1 MDKIYECAAKFVAL
15 ENCNYRFVVSQNR
28 QSRELLLNFNDSDF
42 FHLAGLHYLTDISL
56 PQNRKNTLKDI
67 IEKKK
72 ITDELLNKSRFYI
85 NSKPD
90 KDIKSRIE
98 ELRFLEE
105 YLDTNNII
113 RIYNTQNDKYLHSL
127 INADYIIESQFKGS
141 VDIVYIFLKSREEN
155 PEYLCVESF
164 FKKDKITYGGN
175 KLYWLL
181 KEKITM
187 NEHITLYK
195 HKDYVHS

>member
-1 MDKIYECAAKFVAL
+1 MEGGDYGGLQRWQLTIIHLSFGERKLYFQNFKNLAFWQGFLHTGEIYGKC
-15 ENCNYRFVVSQNR
+15 
-28 QSRELLLNFNDSDF
+28 
-42 FHLAGLHYLTDISL
+42 
-56 PQNRKNTLKDI
+56 LKDI

-72 ITDELLNKSRFYI
+72 ITDELLNKSRVYI

-141 VDIVYIFLKSREEN
+141 VDIVYIFLKRREEN

-181 KEKITM
+181 KEKITT

-195 HKDYVHS
+195 HKDYVQS